1 MLVLSI
7 DNALLLIHATELLLE
22 FIFYLWHQTPQ
33 AMQIFKGQ
41 ATQIKTQYCPTNP
54 RRPVKDSMLYTVY
67 ISGRLICDILET
79 GNTALPF
86 PEALRSFIVELLR
99 SLIALSIN
107 IDTWNLKVSLQ
118 TNSRPLADTFIT
130 PSRRYK
136 ARPIEEL
143 LCSKVCT
150 EPTWQCAPL

>member
-1 MLVLSI
+1 MPLPWFTPLNSFWNSFSI
-7 DNALLLIHATELLLE
+7 YDTKHHKICRFLKVRPHKWKHSIAPEIHDGRS
-22 FIFYLWHQTPQ
+22 
-33 AMQIFKGQ
+33 K
-41 ATQIKTQYCPTNP
+41 N
-54 RRPVKDSMLYTVY
+54 SMLYTVY

-99 SLIALSIN
+99 SLLAFFIN

-130 PSRRYK
+130 PSRHYK